1 MWNTKSIYILNGKC
15 ILKRSSGTI
24 RQTKCVVPGEEVWRR
39 EEFVPDERESEGG
52 HIGCWRHHQDEANQT
67 LKFIN

>member
-1 MWNTKSIYILNGKC
+1 MEYKEYLYFLNGKC

-24 RQTKCVVPGEEVWRR
+24 RQTKYVVPGEEEWRR

-67 LKFIN
+67 LMIKF